1 MKKTKKIFRVDATHK
16 TCHNFTMKRQKS
28 PLLQPIFHIRPLC
41 VAAIGLLLG
50 VLCYR
55 FVPVLLL
62 PFGAAAAGIVCLC
75 LLVLKKRV
83 AALLF
88 AGLSLGMARIFF
100 AVPTLPAPGNYVIA
114 GRVCQTP
121 AASEDGWAL
130 TLSDVTLDGVPMDGQ
145 LLLTVKTQDV
155 PSYAAALTCRAAV
168 RQSETGYRE
177 RLLSQGITATA
188 VGATGTLRV
197 QDGSSKTDAY
207 GLLLDLREAVGAH
220 IDALFPASGGLVR
233 GLLLGD
239 KTELDET
246 FYQHAGALGM
256 AHLFA
261 VSGLHVTTLAGAVYL
276 LLRDR
281 ARWRS
286 FFVLAGFIVLYAAIT
301 AFSPSVVRAGIM
313 LLYAALAAPL
323 WKKPDMPTALS
334 VAFCTIVLC
343 NPFSLFTASFQLSFG
358 AVYGLILLSPVLQSG
373 MRRIANPVRSLL
385 AASVAVNFATLPV
398 VSRLFSDVPL
408 TSVVGNLFVLPLF
421 PLFLIPAFVVTALSF
436 VLPGAAG
443 TLAIVP
449 RFVLDVL
456 CAVIDAGAVFRLAV
470 PKASAI
476 SCLLFFA
483 AMPLCSRLYLGDRKK
498 GLAAAAAVF
507 AAALVLWRI

>member
-1 MKKTKKIFRVDATHK
+1 ME
-16 TCHNFTMKRQKS
+16 RQKS
-28 PLLQPIFHIRPLC
+28 SLLQPIFHVRPLC

-62 PFGAAAAGIVCLC
+62 PFGAAAAGIVFLC
-75 LLVLKKRV
+75 LLALKKRV

-88 AGLSLGMARIFF
+88 ACLGLGMARVFL

-114 GRVCQTP
+114 GTVRDLP
-121 AASEDGWAL
+121 KASEDGWEL
-130 TLSDVTLDGVPMDGQ
+130 TLSRVTLDGAPMDGR
-145 LLLTVKTQDV
+145 LLLTVKTQQTPLYGTV
-155 PSYAAALTCRAAV
+155 LTCRAAV

-188 VGATGTLRV
+188 AGAAGTL
-197 QDGSSKTDAY
+197 QAIDSSPKTDAY
-207 GLLLDLREAVGAH
+207 GLLLDLREAVGAR
-220 IDALFPASGGLVR
+220 IDALFLSSGGLVR

-239 KTELDET
+239 KTELDEA

-261 VSGLHVTTLAGAVYL
+261 VSGLHVTTLAAAVYL

-281 ARWRS
+281 AKWRS
-286 FFVLAGFIVLYAAIT
+286 FFALVSFVVLYAAIT
-301 AFSPSVVRAGIM
+301 AFSPSVVRAGVM
-313 LLYAALAAPL
+313 LLYAALAVPL
-323 WKKPDMPTALS
+323 GRRADAPTALAT
-334 VAFCTIVLC
+334 AFCTIVLC
-343 NPFSLFTASFQLSFG
+343 NPFSLYTAAFQLSFG
-358 AVYGLILLSPVLQSG
+358 AVYGLLLLAPVLQSG
-373 MRRIANPVRSLL
+373 MRRVANPVRSLL

-398 VSRLFSDVPL
+398 VSRLFSGVPL

-436 VLPGAAG
+436 VLPDAARV
-443 TLAIVP
+443 LAVVP

-507 AAALVLWRI
+507 AVALVLWRI